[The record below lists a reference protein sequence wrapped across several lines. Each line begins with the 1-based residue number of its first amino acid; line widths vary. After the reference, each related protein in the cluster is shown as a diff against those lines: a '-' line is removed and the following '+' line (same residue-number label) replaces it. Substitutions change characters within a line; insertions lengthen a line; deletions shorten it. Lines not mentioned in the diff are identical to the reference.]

1 MKKLAVYDPA
11 MCCPSGVCGPSVDP
25 VLPRFAADVEWLKQH
40 GVRVER
46 YNLAQ
51 QIRMFVQNETVKH
64 AMEKHGPGCL
74 PLLLVDGQIVSMAKY
89 PTREELA
96 AWTGLDQTSEPVAAG
111 QSDRGG
117 VR

>member
-1 MKKLAVYDPA
+1 MKKIAVYDPA

-51 QIRMFVQNETVKH
+51 QIRMFVQNETVKQC
-64 AMEKHGPGCL
+64 MEKHGPGCL
-74 PLLLVDGQIVSMAKY
+74 PLLLVDGQIVSMKKY

-96 AWTGLDQTSEPVAAG
+96 VWTGLDLTGEPATAG
-111 QSDRGG
+111 QINRGG